1 MKTGLP
7 YSSPVFSACDSI
19 SAEVL
24 TRMPP
29 NQRRASPWRSQDLDT
44 ETSILGDHSPVPES
58 GSLRF
63 GVGSFDFFTFC
74 IKQATGLQSH
84 FKLVKL
90 ILDGGLRAVDV
101 QTLRTTVAGLAV
113 LYVRLKGVVV
123 VLTQVAGYAGV
134 DKRVVPGG
142 ASLNVSGSG
151 DAKHYVA
158 LRTVVSAPVGAVN
171 RGRLAICTYRVRKD
185 VTDLVTVGAQ
195 VAFAAII
202 GLAFDFEHVYR
213 SGCLEAPVGIS
224 VARVYVVTGTAVLA
238 SWFITRSVHFVGA
251 LPSGDHGAEAFAG
264 VTAATTRTLPACI
277 RLTCSVPG
285 LRPSSLLAGDQ

>member
-1 MKTGLP
+1 MAALFSVLVILFLP
-7 YSSPVFSACDSI
+7 RFLLECRQTSVEQVHGVVRI
-19 SAEVL
+19 V
-24 TRMPP
+24 
-29 NQRRASPWRSQDLDT
+29 DT

-134 DKRVVPGG
+134 AKRV
-142 ASLNVSGSG
+142 AVSYT
-151 DAKHYVA
+151 H
-158 LRTVVSAPVGAVN
+158 LRAHETDSYLVC
-171 RGRLAICTYRVRKD
+171 RL
-185 VTDLVTVGAQ
+185 L
-195 VAFAAII
+195 
-202 GLAFDFEHVYR
+202 
-213 SGCLEAPVGIS
+213 LEK
-224 VARVYVVTGTAVLA
+224 
-238 SWFITRSVHFVGA
+238 
-251 LPSGDHGAEAFAG
+251 
-264 VTAATTRTLPACI
+264 
-277 RLTCSVPG
+277 
-285 LRPSSLLAGDQ
+285 